1 MSISY
6 RAVREEPGRIFP
18 FFIRAAL
25 CSFSP
30 ADGTWLGATGSCSR
44 VSLETTGPG
53 ATEGYS
59 SGGAAGA
66 RTGAGEVVAVVP
78 VMLGIGATEGYS
90 SGNTAGARMGAG
102 TSGGAIVMVRLGVPV
117 KVGIETGSG
126 DGVGPWA
133 EAAEQDWGG
142 KWAWVCSGSWENQTH
157 QKYQM

>member
-1 MSISY
+1 M
-6 RAVREEPGRIFP
+6 
-18 FFIRAAL
+18 L
-25 CSFSP
+25 
-30 ADGTWLGATGSCSR
+30 GT
-44 VSLETTGPG
+44 G

-78 VMLGIGATEGYS
+78 VMLGTGATEGYS

-126 DGVGPWA
+126 DSVGPWA

-142 KWAWVCSGSWENQTH
+142 KWAWVCSGSWEN
-157 QKYQM
+157 